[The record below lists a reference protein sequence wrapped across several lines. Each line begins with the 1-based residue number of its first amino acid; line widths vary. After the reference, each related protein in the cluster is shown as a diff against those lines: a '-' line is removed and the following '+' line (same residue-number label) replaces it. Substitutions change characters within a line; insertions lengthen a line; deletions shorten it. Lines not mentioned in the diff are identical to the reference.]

1 MYLRVEPGLSRATK
15 CAAAC
20 PSLLYDTYLTSEFNG
35 VGGSVSFGTAG
46 DSRNDFSAAVLVAL
60 ATET

>member
-1 MYLRVEPGLSRATK
+1 MHLRVEPGLSRAMK

-20 PSLLYDTYLTSEFNG
+20 PLLLYDTYLTSEFNR
-35 VGGSVSFGTAG
+35 VGGRVSFGTAG
-46 DSRNDFSAAVLVAL
+46 DSRNDFCAAALVAL